1 MDLLM
6 EIVEGPGA
14 GRQIPVHGSIVLGRD
29 PAAADVV
36 LEDGQVSR
44 RHAKVEQSAGGLVVH
59 DLESSNGT
67 FVNHNEVHGA
77 AELGPGDEL
86 LLGVTLLQVRSPEQV
101 AVQASAVRPVP
112 PALARPATTPDY
124 VDRRDD
130 TDRRPAAATP
140 SLDRLVDSRVKI
152 QARLAP
158 FAVLVLAALIVVI
171 YLGTR

>member
-6 EIVEGPGA
+6 EIVEGPGT
-14 GRQIPVHGSIVLGRD
+14 GRQIPVHGTVILGRD
-29 PAAADVV
+29 PGGADVV

-44 RHAKVEQSAGGLVVH
+44 RHAKVEPSANGLVVE
-59 DLESSNGT
+59 DLDSSNGT
-67 FVNHNEVHGA
+67 FVNHNEVHGP

-86 LLGVTLLQVRSPEQV
+86 LIGVTLLQVRSPEQV

-112 PALARPATTPDY
+112 PALAREPAKPDY

-130 TDRRPAAATP
+130 AEERQALATP
-140 SLDRLVDSRVKI
+140 SLDRLVDSRVKV

-158 FAVLVLAALIVVI
+158 FALLILAALVVVI
-171 YLGTR
+171 YLGTK